1 MTEYKMEIY
10 SRSKNVFDDLAEYD
24 PCLNTS
30 RQFIIVKNLNK
41 NEIKQIKKYCNKRN
55 LHFNLINSNYER
67 GSAYRRTFFS
77 ANSGIHNH
85 YFCAYCGRYI
95 PKNKI
100 TVDHIIPIYSV
111 KYSTVKQKILKL
123 FGIDNINCEKNLT
136 PACFHCN
143 RQKGTK
149 GGVWIIRGFVG
160 KNQYFWFIRHGVMFA
175 LLNVGIYYVYS
186 NVLTFL

>member
-1 MTEYKMEIY
+1 MEIY
-10 SRSKNVFDDLAEYD
+10 SKKKNVFDDLAEYD

-41 NEIKQIKKYCNKRN
+41 DEIKQIKKYCNKRN

-77 ANSGIHNH
+77 ANKGIHEH

-100 TVDHIIPIYSV
+100 TVDHVIPIYSV
-111 KYSTVKQKILKL
+111 KYSPTKQKILKL

-136 PACFHCN
+136 PACFRCN
-143 RQKGTK
+143 RQKGTR
-149 GGVWIIRGFVG
+149 GGFWIIRGFVG
-160 KNQYFWFIRHGVMFA
+160 KNQYFWFVRHGVIFT
-175 LLNVGIYYVYS
+175 LINILIYYIYS
-186 NVLTFL
+186 NIFIFL